1 MVLLESKNIT
11 PDSYMS
17 SFSLSDPFGT
27 QFSLDSLMGEKGL
40 VIYFTCNHCPYA
52 IGIWNRSIALATL
65 IKPQGIN
72 TVAINPNIHPNYPDD
87 SVDAMKIKIE
97 KDSIPF
103 PYLVDDTQEIAKDY
117 NAQCTP
123 DIYVLRP
130 DKRLYYHGR
139 FDDNWKNETA
149 VSETS
154 LKNALDDL
162 LQGKPSPSTQ
172 IPSMGCSIKWRE

>member
-1 MVLLESKNIT
+1 
-11 PDSYMS
+11 MS

-52 IGIWNRSIALATL
+52 IGIWNRSIALANL

-97 KDSIPF
+97 K
-103 PYLVDDTQEIAKDY
+103 
-117 NAQCTP
+117 
-123 DIYVLRP
+123 
-130 DKRLYYHGR
+130 RLPL
-139 FDDNWKNETA
+139 KA
-149 VSETS
+149 S
-154 LKNALDDL
+154 LSNFFF
-162 LQGKPSPSTQ
+162 
-172 IPSMGCSIKWRE
+172 